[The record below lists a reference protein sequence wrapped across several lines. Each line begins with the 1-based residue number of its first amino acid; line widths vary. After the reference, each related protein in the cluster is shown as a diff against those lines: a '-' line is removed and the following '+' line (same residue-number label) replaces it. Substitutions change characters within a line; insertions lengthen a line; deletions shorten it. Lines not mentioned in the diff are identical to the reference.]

1 MKRMI
6 SFISLLMLSASILS
20 ACSLSTLSKNTA
32 STTTS
37 IATPSSTDTTNVLS
51 NDNGSSIASSTTSDS
66 SKQASGD
73 GTAAAAKQ
81 PSKATNV
88 KSSSIEY
95 KVLKGDTFYKICK
108 KFYTNSNKYS
118 LLIKQN
124 NIKDTSHII
133 AGETLI
139 IPEPDKQ

>member
-1 MKRMI
+1 
-6 SFISLLMLSASILS
+6 MLSASILS
-20 ACSLSTLSKNTA
+20 ACSLSPLSENTA
-32 STTTS
+32 STTS
-37 IATPSSTDTTNVLS
+37 SVSAPSSSDAANVS
-51 NDNGSSIASSTTSDS
+51 NNDNGAGIDSSSTADS
-66 SKQASGD
+66 GIQASGN
-73 GTAAAAKQ
+73 GTSVVAKQ

-88 KSSSIEY
+88 KGSSVEY

-133 AGETLI
+133 TGETLI